1 MFPALPVPLDAL
13 PLAAL
18 REMRAQVDA
27 ALAAPRRTGRPRAPI
42 TCAMLEQARDAG
54 WSTRHA
60 AREWG
65 TSPMAVARAIRREGV
80 AWPSQRE
87 AMRRLHADP
96 EFAARNA
103 ERMRRLHADPEFA
116 ARHAARHA
124 ERMRRLNAD
133 PARNPLA
140 ALTPEERADYDV
152 LRRKGGLTRDEAL
165 RAIGRGDLIR
175 AST

>member
-27 ALAAPRRTGRPRAPI
+27 ALAAPRRSGRPRAPI
-42 TCAMLEQARDAG
+42 TCAMLGQARDAG
-54 WSTRHA
+54 WSIRHA

-65 TSPMAVARAIRREGV
+65 TSPRAVARAIRREGV

-87 AMRRLHADP
+87 ATRRLHADP
-96 EFAARNA
+96 EF
-103 ERMRRLHADPEFA
+103 
-116 ARHAARHA
+116 AARHA